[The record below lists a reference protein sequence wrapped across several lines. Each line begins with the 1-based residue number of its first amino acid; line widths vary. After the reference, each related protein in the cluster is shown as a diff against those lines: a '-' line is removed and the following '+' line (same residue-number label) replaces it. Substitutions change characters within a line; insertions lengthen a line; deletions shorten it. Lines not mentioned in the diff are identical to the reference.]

1 MPKLNVLITGA
12 GGTNG
17 MNVLKALEGKGYNLI
32 SGDADELSVGLYMTK
47 RRYIFPKASDV
58 GFIPAVMQVCKFE
71 KIDIIIPTHSADILA
86 LSEFTEGFKELGLR
100 MCLSRQEVY
109 ILTEN
114 KVICSKVLKEMG
126 IYAPKLFDKK
136 VKFPAIVK
144 PISSTGTK
152 NTHRVNNQEELEF
165 HFKDKERMF
174 ASEFIEGQEYTID
187 GLSDLKGKVIATL
200 PITRIEAKGGLCTKG
215 RTIKD
220 KELSDLSKKIA
231 EKFEMV
237 GCWNIQFIRNK
248 KGTYCIDI
256 NNRFP
261 SGGLP
266 LAVASGLNMP
276 DLMIKMLMGEKVK
289 VKLEYGLTLLRYWS
303 GIIIDKNHEVIK

>member
-1 MPKLNVLITGA
+1 MKKSKHQGREVDPKMPKLNVLITGA

-100 MCLSRQEVY
+100 ICLSRQEVY

-165 HFKDKERMF
+165 HF
-174 ASEFIEGQEYTID
+174 
-187 GLSDLKGKVIATL
+187 
-200 PITRIEAKGGLCTKG
+200 
-215 RTIKD
+215 KD

-289 VKLEYGLTLLRYWS
+289 VKLE
-303 GIIIDKNHEVIK
+303 